1 MRPDRPLPKSLTNRV
16 VVAVLRSH
24 LHWLLSAAL
33 LELRFNGRRS
43 QRLYAMPAQ
52 YARLGDDLVL
62 YPGRPSQK
70 VWWRNFEEPHD
81 VTIRLAGHEEQR
93 KAHVVRPGDTG
104 YDAAR
109 GAYALRFK
117 RITIP
122 AENPLVLLTV

>member
-1 MRPDRPLPKSLTNRV
+1 MRANRPRPKSLTNRV
-16 VVAVLRSH
+16 IVAVLRSH

-33 LELRFNGRRS
+33 LELRFNGRRTR
-43 QRLYAMPAQ
+43 RLYSMPAQ

-70 VWWRNFEEPHD
+70 VWWRNFEEPDD
-81 VTIRLAGHEEQR
+81 VTIMLAGREEQR
-93 KAHVVRPGDTG
+93 KAHVLRPGDLK

-109 GAYALRFK
+109 EVYASRFK

-122 AENPLVLLTV
+122 PENPLVLLTA